1 MNRIAIINQRY
12 GLEVNGGSEL
22 YSRQIAEKLKD
33 LYDVEVLTTCA
44 LDYVTWENFYNEGI
58 EDINGVTVRRFKVD
72 KQRNPKSF
80 SALDMEMHQNSD
92 ISKNKSELW
101 IDEMG
106 PYSPQ
111 LVEYVENSYDKYDVF
126 IIVTYLYYTAVRT
139 LPKVADKAIFIPTAH
154 QEPYINFKLYKAI
167 FEIPKAY
174 VFLTDEEKKLVYNKF
189 DISNTLYDVMGVGV
203 DIPKVI
209 SEEDFRNK
217 YKLNNFLIYVGR
229 IDQGK
234 DCPRLFEY
242 FIEYKKRNNNNLKLV
257 LMGKAV
263 ISIPKH
269 PDIINL
275 GFVTDEDKFNG
286 IKASK
291 ALVLPSKYE
300 SLSIS
305 VLEAM
310 SLSKPV
316 IVNGLC
322 EVLKG
327 HCMKSNGGL
336 YYKNYFEFE
345 GCINYLL
352 SQEHKYQSLCKN
364 AKQYIDEY
372 FQWNVIVEKFKKL
385 IDKVCAKL

>member
-1 MNRIAIINQRY
+1 M
-12 GLEVNGGSEL
+12 
-22 YSRQIAEKLKD
+22 
-33 LYDVEVLTTCA
+33 
-44 LDYVTWENFYNEGI
+44 
-58 EDINGVTVRRFKVD
+58 
-72 KQRNPKSF
+72 
-80 SALDMEMHQNSD
+80 
-92 ISKNKSELW
+92 
-101 IDEMG
+101 
-106 PYSPQ
+106 
-111 LVEYVENSYDKYDVF
+111 
-126 IIVTYLYYTAVRT
+126 
-139 LPKVADKAIFIPTAH
+139 
-154 QEPYINFKLYKAI
+154 
-167 FEIPKAY
+167 PKAY
-174 VFLTDEEKKLVYNKF
+174 VFLTDEEKKLVNSKF

-242 FIEYKKRNNNNLKLV
+242 FIEYKKRNTNNLKLV

-327 HCMKSNGGL
+327 HCIKSNGGL

-352 SQEHKYQSLCKN
+352 SQENKYKDLCEN
-364 AKQYIDEY
+364 AKQYIEEY
-372 FQWNVIVEKFKKL
+372 FQWDIIVEKFKKL
-385 IDKVCAKL
+385 IDKICTNYN